1 MSDPQPGFLP
11 LLPSL
16 LPFLFF
22 SFFQVDILNDLLTF
36 EKMESGLMTLHRS
49 DVQLTGFVEATV
61 DIFYATALTKNILL
75 KVEMQDDSVPLSKA
89 IEDTDLVRIDKFKIS
104 QVPHKLLAP
113 PRSPLLLPFNEHLS
127 LPPCLLCH
135 PHCTPF
141 PRCCEISSVTL

>member
-1 MSDPQPGFLP
+1 VSDPQPGFLP

-75 KVEMQDDSVPLSKA
+75 KVEMQDDSVPLSKV

-104 QVPHKLLAP
+104 QVTHELAESIET
-113 PRSPLLLPFNEHLS
+113 PRV
-127 LPPCLLCH
+127 H
-135 PHCTPF
+135 PYF
-141 PRCCEISSVTL
+141 TL

>member
-1 MSDPQPGFLP
+1 
-11 LLPSL
+11 
-16 LPFLFF
+16 
-22 SFFQVDILNDLLTF
+22 
-36 EKMESGLMTLHRS
+36 MESGLMTLHRS

-113 PRSPLLLPFNEHLS
+113 LFHPYYYPLTSTFSSLHAYFVAPTAHPSPGAAKFHQ
-127 LPPCLLCH
+127 
-135 PHCTPF
+135 
-141 PRCCEISSVTL
+141 